1 MSYGYLSTGF
11 VTKPLTAIL
20 QGIRERQWASP
31 ELGPN
36 FDNDDLTPAGQLNGT
51 FASEVAE
58 LWELGA
64 EIVAGGDPEAAAG
77 YALTVLASI
86 AGAERRDP
94 QATRVLLSFQ
104 LAAATTVPAGF
115 LIAVDDR
122 PDKVFELEAD
132 VTNPTGSTGYY
143 TGYALCTEVGP
154 ITAAAGTV
162 TEPVNTL
169 SGLLSVTNLAD
180 AVPGW
185 LADDDITLR
194 QRRADQLALRGGST
208 IAAIRADLL
217 DSENHP
223 ELEGIREALVQENTL
238 DYVVGGLPPK
248 SIHVIIDDGNT
259 PTVSNNDIAQT
270 IFESKAGGIATFGA
284 QLAFA
289 TDENG
294 TLQPIYFSRATPRDV
309 WIALIVTVRS
319 DFPADGADQIKA
331 AIVASHR
338 YTIGEDVIALQRRA
352 DALQV
357 AGVEDVPTFTLG
369 FSAVPVGTSNLAIAA
384 NERAALDTGRISV
397 TAVPA

>member
-1 MSYGYLSTGF
+1 MTYGYLPTGF
-11 VTKPLTAIL
+11 VIKPLTAIL
-20 QGIRERQWASP
+20 QGIRERQWAAP
-31 ELGPN
+31 ELGPS
-36 FDNDDLTPAGQLNGT
+36 FDNDSLSPAGQLNGT

-104 LAAATTVPAGF
+104 LTAGVTVPAGF
-115 LIAVDDR
+115 LVHVEDR
-122 PDKVFELEAD
+122 SDKVFELESN

-143 TGYALCTEVGP
+143 SGFALCTEVGP
-154 ITAAAGTV
+154 VAAVAGTV
-162 TEPVNTL
+162 NTPVNTL

-208 IAAIRADLL
+208 VAAIRADLL

-223 ELEGIREALVQENTL
+223 ELEGIREALVIENTS
-238 DYVVGGLPPK
+238 DAYAGGLPPH
-248 SIHVIIDDGNT
+248 SIHVIVDDGDT
-259 PTVSNNDIAQT
+259 PSVGNNDIAQA
-270 IFESKAGGIATFGA
+270 IFESKAGGIQTYGS
-284 QLAFA
+284 QLSFA

-294 TLQPIYFSRATPRDV
+294 ALQPVYFSRATPRDV
-309 WIALIVTVRS
+309 WFVLIVTARN
-319 DFPADGADQIKA
+319 DFPVDGVAQIKA
-331 AIVASHR
+331 AIVGAHR

-352 DALQV
+352 DALKV

-369 FSAVPVGTSNLAIAA
+369 FAASPVGTSNLTIAA
-384 NERAALDTGRISV
+384 GERASLDTSRISV
-397 TAVPA
+397 TVVPV